1 MAHKGNGYSED
12 ESVANAMKRTGW
24 SAEVLFANAKI
35 FTGVNGFDASA
46 AAAVFEAGKARP
58 PRPVIQLAD
67 WVNTKD
73 PKDVHAKFKKL
84 N

>member
-1 MAHKGNGYSED
+1 MAHKGNGYVED

-35 FTGVNGFDASA
+35 FTRVNGYDANA
-46 AAAVFEAGKARP
+46 AAKAFEAGKAEP
-58 PRPVIQLAD
+58 PRPVVQFSD

-73 PKDVHAKFKKL
+73 PKDVRARFS
-84 N
+84 